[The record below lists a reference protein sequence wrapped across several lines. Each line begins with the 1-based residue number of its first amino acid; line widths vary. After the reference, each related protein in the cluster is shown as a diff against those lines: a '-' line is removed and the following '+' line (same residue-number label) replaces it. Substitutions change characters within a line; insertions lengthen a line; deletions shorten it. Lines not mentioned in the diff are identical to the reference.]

1 MRWRAYNAPP
11 ERLVR
16 RVTLCASSSQAP
28 SDATL
33 CIRSTEPIAL
43 CKACALGVSR
53 NTSSRRKRQGSSIA
67 LLVLSKMQTLA
78 LVCILVL

>member
-28 SDATL
+28 YS
-33 CIRSTEPIAL
+33 
-43 CKACALGVSR
+43 
-53 NTSSRRKRQGSSIA
+53 SSRRKRQASSIP